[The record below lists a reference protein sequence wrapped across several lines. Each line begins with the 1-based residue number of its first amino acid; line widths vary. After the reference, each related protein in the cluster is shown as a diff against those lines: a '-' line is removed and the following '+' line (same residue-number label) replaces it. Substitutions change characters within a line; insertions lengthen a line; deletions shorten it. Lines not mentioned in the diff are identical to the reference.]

1 MQKDYYGTVLVP
13 ACSSG
18 RVQDVVDYN
27 GPWLGVNSYVR
38 RGSTNDGG
46 QPVVRSKLADVIV

>member
-1 MQKDYYGTVLVP
+1 MQKDYCGTVLVP

-27 GPWLGVNSYVR
+27 GPWLGVNSCVR

-46 QPVVRSKLADVIV
+46 QPVVRSKMADVIV